1 MSAGL
6 IVGALAIGAGMA
18 AVAQDEGGDV
28 FYACQKGRQGAGRND
43 HHRRGS
49 RLQERHRVGRVE
61 PAGHKGRYRLTR
73 RTRPTRRT
81 RHTGRTGP
89 QGDVGPE
96 GLAGRSSERCAATLR
111 WDLITCKSA
120 TIDVGLGA
128 WGLGFD
134 GADIWVAGQ
143 VYLSKIDPVT
153 NTVTAVD
160 VPSGAMEIAFDGTN
174 IWATVSLRNGYV
186 LKIDPVTND
195 IIANRRHPR
204 CLMIG
209 GMKSSHPRAVAFDG
223 TNIWVTADQAGTVS
237 KIDPVTNT
245 VTATIAVM
253 PEPRALAFYGTNIW
267 VTGTVGDGVSK
278 IDPVTNT
285 VIATVDGA
293 GGGLDSG
300 LTFDGTHIWI
310 ISGDRTVSKDR
321 PGHQHHHRDRHRRLW
336 GVEVGV

>member
-1 MSAGL
+1 MLVEWNQQG
-6 IVGALAIGAGMA
+6 IKGATGSQGEPGPQGEPGTPGA
-18 AVAQDEGGDV
+18 
-28 FYACQKGRQGAGRND
+28 
-43 HHRRGS
+43 
-49 RLQERHRVGRVE
+49 
-61 PAGHKGRYRLTR
+61 
-73 RTRPTRRT
+73 
-81 RHTGRTGP
+81 TGP

-195 IIANRRHPR
+195 IIATVDIPGVLDDRGNE
-204 CLMIG
+204 I
-209 GMKSSHPRAVAFDG
+209 SYPRAVAFDG

-253 PEPRALAFYGTNIW
+253 PGNLGRSRSTAPTSGLPGPSAS
-267 VTGTVGDGVSK
+267 GVSK

-300 LTFDGTHIWI
+300 LTF
-310 ISGDRTVSKDR
+310 R
-321 PGHQHHHRDRHRRLW
+321 RHPHLVDHFQW
-336 GVEVGV
+336 